1 MNEYTIRKEAISTMR
16 RITFLNLFLILIVL
30 SLAAC
35 TGLPP
40 ALTRLEGILPT
51 MTAAVSQ
58 QASTTAGSTS
68 VVSTAT
74 EAQETPVQ
82 TATAECADLEPQLYE
97 TVYERVNP
105 SVVYIENQTRLTRSN
120 NATLPASSGSGFVWD
135 TQGHIVTNNHVVANA
150 DRLQVTFFDGVTMP
164 AELVGTDPDSD
175 LAVIKVDPKIA
186 HLVPV
191 TLGDISQVKVG
202 QRAIAIGNP
211 FGLVGTMT
219 TGIVSAIGRSL
230 PSNPE
235 STQSY
240 NIPQVIQTDAAINPG
255 NSGGPLL
262 NDRGEVIGVNFQIR
276 SDGGTNSGVGF
287 AIPVNIV
294 QRVVPALIADGKYQH
309 AYLGIRGQTY
319 SPAWAEA
326 LGFAPDVRGAY
337 VMEVVSGG
345 PASRAGLRGATT
357 ATDVILGLSATGP
370 VYLPRGGDLI
380 IAIDGQPVKAFDD
393 ILVYL
398 ENEKSP
404 GDKVELTVLRAGS
417 REEVKITVTLAA
429 RPQAQ

>member
-1 MNEYTIRKEAISTMR
+1 MKRFTFMN
-16 RITFLNLFLILIVL
+16 LILLVLIIL

-35 TGLPP
+35 TSLPP
-40 ALTRLEGILPT
+40 VLTRLEGILPT
-51 MTAAVSQ
+51 MTTAVSQ
-58 QASTTAGSTS
+58 QATTTAPTS
-68 VVSTAT
+68 ATGTAT
-74 EAQETPVQ
+74 EAKETPVRIVALEG
-82 TATAECADLEPQLYE
+82 TDLEPQLYE
-97 TVYERVNP
+97 AVYERVNP

-120 NATLPASSGSGFVWD
+120 NLTLPASSGSGFVWD
-135 TQGHIVTNNHVVANA
+135 TQGHIVTNNHVVTGA
-150 DRLQVTFFDGVTMP
+150 DRLQVTFFDGVTLP

-235 STQSY
+235 SIQSY

-326 LGFAPDVRGAY
+326 LGFSADVRGAY

-345 PASRAGLRGATT
+345 PAGRAGLRGATT
-357 ATDVILGLSATGP
+357 PTDVILGLSAAGP
-370 VYLPRGGDLI
+370 VYLQGGGDLI
-380 IAIDGQPVKAFDD
+380 IAIDGQPVKTFDD

-398 ENEKSP
+398 ENYKSP

-417 REEVKITVTLAA
+417 RGEVKITVTLAA